1 MSQELH
7 AQRQALEE
15 LWHQG
20 LSGHQLLLQHTA
32 LVDTFIIDHFNTS
45 PAVQQA
51 RGKIALVAL
60 GGYGRQELYP
70 YSDVDLL
77 LLHDRKSKKD
87 MQAVAESLL
96 YPLWDA
102 GFEVGHSVR
111 TVKDAIRFAKED
123 FIFEV
128 SLQDARQ
135 LTGSAALYQ
144 ELIECYKKKILYGQ
158 RQKFVRTMDEKC
170 MERREK
176 YGSHAYRLEPHV
188 KEGRGG
194 MRDIQ
199 AMLWTAKAVFGLAGL
214 DAMEDAG
221 MLTVADR
228 SSFQESW
235 DMLARIR
242 NRLHYVSRRH
252 NDQMHF
258 ELQEE
263 MAAAFGYKDRMG
275 MLAVEHFMR
284 EVYGHLQTIS
294 VITDLFFEQVH
305 ELLGLSEK
313 DKGERQV
320 ERDIAVRA
328 KTLRLTASEPNLAAR
343 PVLLMRLFLQA
354 VRKDLSIH
362 HSTRRTVTRNLPLVD
377 AHFRSSKRVANAF
390 TGLLIA
396 KNNPAPTLETMLET
410 GLLSAYIPEFA
421 TVESLAQHD
430 LYHIY
435 TVDRHQIQTVAE
447 LYILRQ
453 TEEELFASLSA
464 PHLLYLA
471 ALLHDIGK
479 GHRKDHSVL
488 GADLIDEIGQRMG
501 LGEKKCDVLAFLVRH
516 HLFLPENALR
526 RDLEDQN
533 FIRDTAELIKE
544 TELLTMLYLLSVA
557 DSKATGPSAWSA
569 WKATLLN
576 DLFFKVRSCLEA
588 ECITGVDVEQGEEQG
603 VAWLQEQVYTLSQDD
618 ETPLRIAV
626 EELPINY
633 LVSFTPDVVL
643 HHLRLH
649 RDQATVLQQKVLL
662 FPKKKQGS
670 WSLLML
676 CRDRQGV
683 LAKLCGV
690 LALHNLS
697 VLAARIFTW
706 PDGTVVDILDLTPEA
721 TLAFDEQD
729 WSALE
734 QDLNQAVNYRLDV
747 GRKLYHKL
755 ESSLHGRRRQVQQ
768 LANKVVIDNETSA
781 RHTVIEVYGDDRPG
795 TLYQLTQT
803 LSDFC
808 LNIHQAR
815 IATEVEQ
822 LIDVFYVSTEQQE
835 KIRDKELLARV
846 EHALLHIIRNDNVGD
861 DDGKEKEES

>member
-1 MSQELH
+1 MSKGLH
-7 AQRQALEE
+7 AQQQALEE

-20 LSGHQLLLQHTA
+20 LSGHQLLLRHTA
-32 LVDTFIIDHFNTS
+32 LVDAFIIDHFNTS

-51 RGKIALVAL
+51 RGEIALVAL

-70 YSDVDLL
+70 YSDIDLL
-77 LLHDRKSKKD
+77 LLHDRTSKKD

-111 TVKDAIRFAKED
+111 SVKDAIRFARED

-128 SLQDARQ
+128 SLLDARQ
-135 LTGSAALYQ
+135 LTGSTSLYQ
-144 ELIECYKKKILYGQ
+144 DLLVHYQKKILYGQ

-176 YGSHAYRLEPHV
+176 YGTHAYRLEPHI

-199 AMLWTAKAVFGLAGL
+199 AMLWTAKAIFGLAGL

-221 MLTVADR
+221 MLTKADR
-228 SSFQESW
+228 ADFQKSW

-242 NRLHYVSRRH
+242 NRLHYISHRH

-263 MAAAFGYKDRMG
+263 MAAAFGYKDHMG

-284 EVYGHLQTIS
+284 EVYAHLQTIA

-305 ELLGLSEK
+305 EILGLSEK
-313 DKGERQV
+313 DKGEQEV
-320 ERDIAVRA
+320 EQGITVRA
-328 KTLRLTASEPNLAAR
+328 KTLRLTVQESDLARR

-354 VRKDLSIH
+354 VRNNLPVH
-362 HSTRRTVTRNLPLVD
+362 HSSRRTVTRNLHLVD

-390 TGLLIA
+390 TGLLTA
-396 KNNPAPTLETMLET
+396 KNNPAPALETMLEI
-410 GLLSAYIPEFA
+410 GLLTAYIPEFA

-447 LYILRQ
+447 LYTLGQ
-453 TEEELFASLSA
+453 DEEELFSSLSA
-464 PHLLYLA
+464 PHLLYVA

-479 GHRKDHSVL
+479 GQRKDHSVL
-488 GADLIDEIGQRMG
+488 GADLIDEVGQRMG
-501 LGEKKCDVLAFLVRH
+501 LGEKDCDILAFLVRH

-526 RDLEDQN
+526 RDLEDQD

-557 DSKATGPSAWSA
+557 DSKATGPSAWST

-576 DLFFKVRSCLEA
+576 DLFLKLRSCLEA
-588 ECITGVDVEQGEEQG
+588 ECTTGADIEQGKEQG
-603 VAWLQEQVYTLSQDD
+603 VAWLQEQVNALSQAD
-618 ETPLRIAV
+618 EAPLRITV
-626 EELPINY
+626 EELPTDY
-633 LVSFTPDVVL
+633 LTSFTPEHII

-649 RDQATVLQQKVLL
+649 RDQTAALQQRVLL
-662 FPKKKQGS
+662 IPEKKQGS

-676 CRDRQGV
+676 CQDRRGL

-706 PDGTVVDILDLTPEA
+706 PDGTVVDMLDLAPEA
-721 TLAFDEQD
+721 AIAFDEQSWD
-729 WSALE
+729 ALE
-734 QDLNQAVNYRLDV
+734 YDLNQAVNYRLDV
-747 GRKLYHKL
+747 GRSLYSKL
-755 ESSLHGRRRQVQQ
+755 ESSLYGRRRQVQQ

-795 TLYQLTQT
+795 ALYQLTQT
-803 LSDFC
+803 LSDFR
-808 LNIHQAR
+808 LNIHRAR

-822 LIDVFYVSTEQQE
+822 LIDVFYVSTEKQE
-835 KIRDKELLARV
+835 KIDDKELLAKV
-846 EHALLHIIRNDNVGD
+846 QHALLHIIRNDD
-861 DDGKEKEES
+861 DDYNVKEE

>member
-7 AQRQALEE
+7 AQQQALEE

-20 LSGHQLLLQHTA
+20 LSGHQLLLRHTA
-32 LVDTFIIDHFNTS
+32 LVDAFIIDHFNAS

-51 RGKIALVAL
+51 HGEIALVAL

-111 TVKDAIRFAKED
+111 NVKDAIRFAKED

-128 SLQDARQ
+128 SLLDARQ
-135 LTGSAALYQ
+135 LAGSASLYQ
-144 ELIECYKKKILYGQ
+144 KLLTRYQKKILYGQ
-158 RQKFVRTMDEKC
+158 RQKFVRTMDKRC
-170 MERREK
+170 IERRGK
-176 YGSHAYRLEPHV
+176 YGTHAYRLEPHI

-221 MLTVADR
+221 MLTKADR
-228 SSFQESW
+228 TSFQKSW

-242 NRLHYVSRRH
+242 NRLHYISRRH

-263 MAAAFGYKDRMG
+263 MAAAFGYEDRMG
-275 MLAVEHFMR
+275 MLAVEYFMR
-284 EVYGHLQTIS
+284 EVYAHLQTIA
-294 VITDLFFEQVH
+294 VVTDLFFEQVH

-313 DKGERQV
+313 DKGEQEI
-320 ERDIAVRA
+320 ERGISIRA
-328 KTLRLTASEPNLAAR
+328 KTLRLTASESELANR
-343 PVLLMRLFLQA
+343 PALLMRLFLQA
-354 VRKDLSIH
+354 VRKDLSVH
-362 HSTRRTVTRNLPLVD
+362 HSTHRTVTRNLHLVD
-377 AHFRSSKRVANAF
+377 DSFRSSKRVANAF
-390 TGLLIA
+390 LGLLTA
-396 KNNPAPTLETMLET
+396 KNNPAPALETMLET
-410 GLLSAYIPEFA
+410 GLLPAYIPEFA

-447 LYILRQ
+447 LYTLRQ
-453 TEEELFASLSA
+453 EEEELFASLSA
-464 PHLLYLA
+464 PHLLYVA

-479 GHRKDHSVL
+479 GQRKDHSVL
-488 GADLIDEIGQRMG
+488 GADLIDEVGQRMG
-501 LGEKKCDVLAFLVRH
+501 LGEKDCDIMAFLVRY

-526 RDLEDQN
+526 RDLEDQD

-544 TELLTMLYLLSVA
+544 AELLTMLYLLSVA
-557 DSKATGPSAWSA
+557 DSKATGPSAWST

-576 DLFFKVRSCLEA
+576 DLFLKLRSCLEA
-588 ECITGVDVEQGEEQG
+588 ECTTDIDVEQGKEQG
-603 VAWLQEQVYTLSQDD
+603 LAWLQEQVNALAQAD
-618 ETPLRIAV
+618 EALLRIAV
-626 EELPINY
+626 EELPTDY
-633 LVSFTPDVVL
+633 LISFTPELVM

-649 RDQATVLQQKVLL
+649 RDQAAVLQQKVLL
-662 FPKKKQGS
+662 FPEKKQGS

-676 CRDRQGV
+676 CQDRQGL

-706 PDGTVVDILDLTPEA
+706 PDGTVVDLLDLAPEVSL
-721 TLAFDEQD
+721 TFDEQD
-729 WSALE
+729 WNALE
-734 QDLNQAVNYRLDV
+734 YDLNQAVNYRLDV
-747 GRKLYHKL
+747 GRNLYSKL
-755 ESSLHGRRRQVQQ
+755 ESSLYGQRRQVQQ

-781 RHTVIEVYGDDRPG
+781 RHTVIEVYGDDQPG

-803 LSDFC
+803 LSDFH
-808 LNIHQAR
+808 LNIHRAR

-822 LIDVFYVSTEQQE
+822 LIDIFYVTTENQE
-835 KIRDKELLARV
+835 KVLDKELLARV
-846 EHALLHIIRNDNVGD
+846 KDALLHIVSNG
-861 DDGKEKEES
+861 EEDPS

>member
-1 MSQELH
+1 MSKELH

-20 LSGHQLLLQHTA
+20 LSGHQLLRQHTA
-32 LVDTFIIDHFNTS
+32 LVDTFIIDSFHAS
-45 PAVQQA
+45 PAVQQSC
-51 RGKIALVAL
+51 GEIALIAL

-70 YSDVDLL
+70 YSDIDLL

-87 MQAVAESLL
+87 MQAVAESIL

-111 TVKDAIRFAKED
+111 NVKDAIAFAKQD

-128 SLQDARQ
+128 SLLDARQ
-135 LTGSAALYQ
+135 LTGSVPLYQ
-144 ELIECYKKKILYGQ
+144 ELLARYQKKILYGQ
-158 RQKFVRTMDEKC
+158 RQKFVRTMDERC
-170 MERREK
+170 MERQEK
-176 YGSHAYRLEPHV
+176 YGIHAYRLEPHI

-221 MLTVADR
+221 MLTRADR
-228 SSFQESW
+228 ASFQESW

-242 NRLHYVSRRH
+242 NRLHYISRRH

-263 MAAAFGYKDRMG
+263 MAEAFGYKDKMG

-284 EVYGHLQTIS
+284 EVYGHLQTIA
-294 VITDLFFEQVH
+294 VVTDLFFEQVH

-313 DKGERQV
+313 DKGEREV
-320 ERDIAVRA
+320 ERGISVRA
-328 KTLRLTASEPNLAAR
+328 KTLRLTASEPELADR

-354 VRKDLSIH
+354 VRKEVSVH
-362 HSTRRTVTRNLPLVD
+362 HSTRRTVTRNLHLVD
-377 AHFRSSKRVANAF
+377 DHFRSSKRVANAF
-390 TGLLIA
+390 TGLLTA

-410 GLLSAYIPEFA
+410 GLLPAYIPEFA

-447 LYILRQ
+447 LYRLRQ
-453 TEEELFASLSA
+453 QEGELFAVLSA
-464 PHLLYLA
+464 PHLVYLA

-479 GHRKDHSVL
+479 GQRKDHSVL
-488 GADLIDEIGQRMG
+488 GADLIDEVGQRMG
-501 LGEKKCDVLAFLVRH
+501 LDERECDVLAFLVRH

-526 RDLEDQN
+526 RDLEDQD
-533 FIRDTAELIKE
+533 FIRDTAELIKDIE
-544 TELLTMLYLLSVA
+544 ILTMLYLLSVA
-557 DSKATGPSAWSA
+557 DSKATGPSAWST
-569 WKATLLN
+569 WKATLMN
-576 DLFFKVRSCLEA
+576 DLFLKVRSCLEA
-588 ECITGVDVEQGEEQG
+588 ECITDADVEQREEQG
-603 VAWLQEQVYTLSQDD
+603 LAWLQEQVTALSQAD
-618 ETPLRIAV
+618 EEPLRITV
-626 EELPINY
+626 EDLPADY
-633 LVSFTPDVVL
+633 LVSFTPELIVQ
-643 HHLRLH
+643 HLRLH
-649 RDQATVLQQKVLL
+649 RDQSTVLQQRVLL
-662 FPKKKQGS
+662 FPEEKKGS

-676 CRDRQGV
+676 CRDRQGL

-690 LALHNLS
+690 LALHSLS

-706 PDGTVVDILDLTPEA
+706 PDGTVVDILDLAPEA
-721 TLAFDEQD
+721 TLSFDEQD
-729 WSALE
+729 WAALE
-734 QDLNQAVNYRLDV
+734 HDLNQAVNYRLDV

-755 ESSLHGRRRQVQQ
+755 ESSQYGRRRQVQQ
-768 LANKVVIDNETSA
+768 LANKVIIDNETST

-803 LSDFC
+803 LSDFR
-808 LNIHQAR
+808 LNIHRAR

-835 KIRDKELLARV
+835 KIDDQELLAKV
-846 EHALLHIIRNDNVGD
+846 EYALLHIIRTDESS
-861 DDGKEKEES
+861 KEQEES